1 MRPNRC
7 DCCGE
12 KFGLVTHGSWYR
24 RFCCKPCKR
33 VYLADNSRFRRWAVW
48 LAGAAGRDRDWAMS
62 MVLNRNW
69 ASQAR
74 NAGS

>member
-1 MRPNRC
+1 MRANRC

-12 KFGLVTHGSWYR
+12 KFGLVTHGSWNR
-24 RFCCKPCKR
+24 RFCCKPCKQ
-33 VYLADNSRFRRWAVW
+33 VYRAKNSRLRRWAAW
-48 LAGAAGRDRDWAMS
+48 LASNAGRDLDRAMS
-62 MVLNRNW
+62 MVPQRHW